1 MRDDKPI
8 IGITMGDVTG
18 IGPEIAAKALADP
31 ETYKMCSP
39 LVIGDA
45 QAMKQAIEEIAK
57 VNLKLNPIKSV
68 SQAKFEYGTAD
79 VLDMDNIDM
88 KGFVFGKVNA
98 MAGKASVEYIQKG
111 VALALAK
118 EIDAVVTGPIH
129 KEAINAGGYHY
140 AGHTE
145 ILADLTKTRDY
156 SMLLVDRGFRV
167 AHVTTHCSMREACDR
182 IRKPRVLTV
191 IKLLNN
197 TLKRMGIQEPR
208 LAVAGLNPHSGEGGM
223 FGREEIEEISPAIA
237 EAKGMGIKVDGP
249 VPPDTVFAKLKGN
262 QYDGVVAMYHDQGHI
277 PTKVLGFDLDVK
289 TMTYTSVAGVNITMG
304 LPIIR
309 TSVDH
314 GTAYG
319 KAGKG
324 RANPQSLMDAIKL
337 ATVLA
342 KNPLAEGDAS

>member
-1 MRDDKPI
+1 MKDAKPI
-8 IGITMGDVTG
+8 IAITMGDVTG
-18 IGPEIAAKALADP
+18 IGPEIAAKALANPD
-31 ETYKMCSP
+31 TYKICNP
-39 LVIGDA
+39 LVIGAA

-57 VNLKLNPIKSV
+57 VNLKLHPIKSV
-68 SQAKFEYGTAD
+68 SEAKFEFGTAD
-79 VLDMDNIDM
+79 VLDLENIDM

-111 VALALAK
+111 VELAMAK
-118 EIDAVVTGPIH
+118 KIDAVVTGPIH

-145 ILADLTKTRDY
+145 ILADLTKTKDY
-156 SMLLVDRGFRV
+156 SMMLVDRDFRV

-191 IKLLNN
+191 IKLLND
-197 TLKRMGIQEPR
+197 TLKRMGIKEPR
-208 LAVAGLNPHSGEGGM
+208 IAVAGLNPHSGEGGM

-237 EAKGMGIKVDGP
+237 EGKRMGIKVDGP
-249 VPPDTVFAKLKGN
+249 VPPDTIFAKLKGK

-289 TMTYTSVAGVNITMG
+289 TMTYTAVAGVNITMG

-324 RANPQSLMDAIKL
+324 KANPQSLMDAIKL
-337 ATVLA
+337 ATILA
-342 KNPLAEGDAS
+342 KNPPSKN

>member
-1 MRDDKPI
+1 MKDQKPI

-57 VNLKLNPIKSV
+57 VHLKLHPIKSV
-68 SQAKFEYGTAD
+68 SQAKFEFGTAD
-79 VLDMDNIDM
+79 VLDLENIDM
-88 KGFVFGKVNA
+88 KGFVHGKVNA
-98 MAGKASVEYIQKG
+98 MAGKASVEYVQKG
-111 VALALAK
+111 VELALAK
-118 EIDAVVTGPIH
+118 KIDAVVTGPIH

-145 ILADLTKTRDY
+145 ILADLTKTKDY
-156 SMLLVDRGFRV
+156 SMLLVDRDFRV

-182 IRKPRVLTV
+182 IRKPRVFTV
-191 IKLLNN
+191 IKLLNE
-197 TLKRMGIQEPR
+197 TLKRMGIKEPR
-208 LAVAGLNPHSGEGGM
+208 IAVAGLNPHSGEGGM
-223 FGREEIEEISPAIA
+223 FGREEIEEISPAIV
-237 EAKGMGIKVDGP
+237 EAKGMGIQVDGP
-249 VPPDTVFAKLKGN
+249 VPPDTIFAKLKGK

-337 ATVLA
+337 ATILA
-342 KNPLAEGDAS
+342 KNPPPKK

>member
-1 MRDDKPI
+1 MKDQKPVV
-8 IGITMGDVTG
+8 GITMGDVTG
-18 IGPEIAAKALADP
+18 IGPEIAVKALADP
-31 ETYKMCSP
+31 ETYKMCNP
-39 LVIGDA
+39 LVIGDG

-57 VNLKLNPIKSV
+57 VNLKLHPIKSV
-68 SQAKFEYGTAD
+68 SQAKFEFGTAD
-79 VLDMDNIDM
+79 VLDLGNIDM
-88 KGFVFGKVNA
+88 KGFVHGKVNA
-98 MAGKASVEYIQKG
+98 MAGKASVEYVQKG
-111 VALALAK
+111 VELAMAK
-118 EIDAVVTGPIH
+118 KIDAVVTGPIH

-145 ILADLTKTRDY
+145 ILADLTKTKDY
-156 SMLLVDRGFRV
+156 SMLLVDRDFRV

-191 IKLLNN
+191 IKLLNE
-197 TLKRMGIQEPR
+197 TLKRMGIKEPR
-208 LAVAGLNPHSGEGGM
+208 IAVAGLNPHSGEGGM
-223 FGREEIEEISPAIA
+223 FGREEIEEISPAIV
-237 EAKGMGIKVDGP
+237 EAKGMGIQVDGP
-249 VPPDTVFAKLKGN
+249 VPPDTIFAKLKGK

-337 ATVLA
+337 ATILA
-342 KNPLAEGDAS
+342 KNPPLKK

>member
-1 MRDDKPI
+1 MKDQKPI

-57 VNLKLNPIKSV
+57 VHLKLHPIKSV
-68 SQAKFEYGTAD
+68 SQAKFEFGTAD
-79 VLDMDNIDM
+79 VLDLENIDM
-88 KGFVFGKVNA
+88 KGFVHGKVNA
-98 MAGKASVEYIQKG
+98 MAGKASVEYVQKG
-111 VALALAK
+111 VELALAK
-118 EIDAVVTGPIH
+118 KIDAVVTGPIH

-145 ILADLTKTRDY
+145 ILADLTKTKDY
-156 SMLLVDRGFRV
+156 SMLLVDRDFRV

-182 IRKPRVLTV
+182 IRKPRVFTV
-191 IKLLNN
+191 IKLLNE
-197 TLKRMGIQEPR
+197 TLKRMGIKEPR
-208 LAVAGLNPHSGEGGM
+208 IAVAGLNPHSGEGGM
-223 FGREEIEEISPAIA
+223 FGREEIEEISPAIV
-237 EAKGMGIKVDGP
+237 EAKGMGIQVDGP
-249 VPPDTVFAKLKGN
+249 VPPDTIFAKLKGK

-337 ATVLA
+337 ATILA
-342 KNPLAEGDAS
+342 KNPPPKN

>member
-1 MRDDKPI
+1 MKNGKPI

-18 IGPEIAAKALADP
+18 IGPEIAARALANP
-31 ETYKMCSP
+31 ETYQICNP

-45 QAMKQAIEEIAK
+45 QAMKQAIEGIAK

-68 SQAKFEYGTAD
+68 SQAKFEFGTAD
-79 VLDMDNIDM
+79 VLDLENIDM
-88 KGFVFGKVNA
+88 KGFTHGKVNA
-98 MAGKASVEYIQKG
+98 MAGKASVEYIQKA
-111 VALALAK
+111 VALAMVK

-145 ILADLTKTRDY
+145 ILADLTKTKDY
-156 SMLLVDRGFRV
+156 SMLLVDRDFRV
-167 AHVTTHCSMREACDR
+167 AHVSTHCSMREACDR
-182 IRKPRVLTV
+182 VRKTRVLAV
-191 IKLLNN
+191 IKLLND
-197 TLKRMGIQEPR
+197 TLKRIGVKDPR

-223 FGREEIEEISPAIA
+223 FGREEIEEITPAIA
-237 EAKGMGIKVDGP
+237 EAKGKGVNVEGP
-249 VPPDTVFAKLKGN
+249 VPPDTVFAKLKGR

-289 TMTYTSVAGVNITMG
+289 TMTYTAVAGVNVTMG

-324 RANPQSLMDAIKL
+324 RANPQSLMDAIRL

-342 KNPLAEGDAS
+342 KNPQG

>member
-1 MRDDKPI
+1 MKDAKPI
-8 IGITMGDVTG
+8 IAITMGDVTG
-18 IGPEIAAKALADP
+18 IGPEIAAKALANPD
-31 ETYKMCSP
+31 TYKICNP

-57 VNLKLNPIKSV
+57 VNLKLHPIKSV
-68 SQAKFEYGTAD
+68 PEAKFEFGTAD
-79 VLDMDNIDM
+79 VLDLENIDM

-111 VALALAK
+111 VELAMAK
-118 EIDAVVTGPIH
+118 KIDAVVTGPIH

-145 ILADLTKTRDY
+145 ILADLTKTKDY
-156 SMLLVDRGFRV
+156 SMMLVDRDFRV

-182 IRKPRVLTV
+182 IRKPRILTV
-191 IKLLNN
+191 LKLLND
-197 TLKRMGIQEPR
+197 TLKRMGIKEPR
-208 LAVAGLNPHSGEGGM
+208 IAVAGLNPHSGEGGM

-237 EAKGMGIKVDGP
+237 EGMRMGIKVDGP
-249 VPPDTVFAKLKGN
+249 VPPDTIFAKLKGK

-289 TMTYTSVAGVNITMG
+289 TMTYTAVAGVNVTMG

-324 RANPQSLMDAIKL
+324 KANPQSLMDAIKL
-337 ATVLA
+337 ATILA
-342 KNPLAEGDAS
+342 KNPPSKN

>member
-1 MRDDKPI
+1 MKNERPI

-31 ETYKMCSP
+31 ETYQICKP

-45 QAMKQAIEEIAK
+45 QAMRQAIEEIAR
-57 VNLKLNPIKSV
+57 VPLKLHPIKSV
-68 SQAKFEYGTAD
+68 GQAKFEFGIAD
-79 VLDMDNIDM
+79 VLDMENIDM
-88 KGFVFGKVNA
+88 KGFTHGKVNA

-111 VALALAK
+111 VSLAMNK
-118 EIDAVVTGPIH
+118 EIDALVTGPIH

-145 ILADLTKTRDY
+145 ILADLTNTKDY
-156 SMLLVDRGFRV
+156 SMLLVDRDFRV

-182 IRKPRVLTV
+182 VRKPRVLTV
-191 IKLLNN
+191 IRLLND
-197 TLKRMGIQEPR
+197 TLKRLGIPEPR
-208 LAVAGLNPHSGEGGM
+208 IAVAGLNPHSGEGGM
-223 FGREEIEEISPAIA
+223 FGREEIEEISPAIE
-237 EAKGMGIKVDGP
+237 EAKAMGIKVEGP
-249 VPPDTVFAKLKGN
+249 VPPDTVFAKLKGK

-277 PTKVLGFDLDVK
+277 PTKVLGFELDVK
-289 TMTYTSVAGVNITMG
+289 TMTYTAVAGVNVTMG

-314 GTAYG
+314 GTAFG

-324 RANPQSLMDAIKL
+324 RANPQSLMEAIRL

-342 KNPLAEGDAS
+342 KNRGD

>member
-1 MRDDKPI
+1 
-8 IGITMGDVTG
+8 VTG

-79 VLDMDNIDM
+79 VLDMENIDM

-223 FGREEIEEISPAIA
+223 FGREEIEEITPAIA

-249 VPPDTVFAKLKGN
+249 VPPDTVFAKLKGK

-289 TMTYTSVAGVNITMG
+289 TMTYTAVAGVNITMG

-324 RANPQSLMDAIKL
+324 RANAQSLMDAIRL

>member
-1 MRDDKPI
+1 MKDAKPI
-8 IGITMGDVTG
+8 IAITMGDVTG
-18 IGPEIAAKALADP
+18 IGPEIAAKALANPD
-31 ETYKMCSP
+31 TYKICNP

-57 VNLKLNPIKSV
+57 VNLKLHPIKSV
-68 SQAKFEYGTAD
+68 SEAKFEFGTAD
-79 VLDMDNIDM
+79 VLDLENIDM

-111 VALALAK
+111 VELAMAK
-118 EIDAVVTGPIH
+118 KIDAVVTGPIH

-145 ILADLTKTRDY
+145 ILADLTKTKDY
-156 SMLLVDRGFRV
+156 SMMLVDRDFRV

-191 IKLLNN
+191 IKLLND
-197 TLKRMGIQEPR
+197 TLKRMGIKEPR
-208 LAVAGLNPHSGEGGM
+208 IAVAGLNPHSGEGGM

-237 EAKGMGIKVDGP
+237 EGKRMGIKVDGP
-249 VPPDTVFAKLKGN
+249 VPPDTIFAKLKGK

-289 TMTYTSVAGVNITMG
+289 TMTYTAVAGVNVTMG

-324 RANPQSLMDAIKL
+324 KANPQSLMDAIKL
-337 ATVLA
+337 ATILA
-342 KNPLAEGDAS
+342 KNPPSKN

>member
-1 MRDDKPI
+1 MKDAKPI

-57 VNLKLNPIKSV
+57 VKLKIHPIKSV
-68 SQAKFEYGTAD
+68 SQAKFEFGTAD
-79 VLDMDNIDM
+79 VLDMENINM
-88 KGFVFGKVNA
+88 KGFTFGKVNA

-111 VALALAK
+111 VELAMAK
-118 EIDAVVTGPIH
+118 KIDAVVTGPIH

-145 ILADLTKTRDY
+145 ILADLTKTKDY
-156 SMLLVDRGFRV
+156 SMMLVDRDFRV

-191 IKLLNN
+191 IKLLND
-197 TLKRMGIQEPR
+197 TLKRMGIKEPR
-208 LAVAGLNPHSGEGGM
+208 IAVAGLNPHSGEGGM
-223 FGREEIEEISPAIA
+223 FGREEIEEISPAIV
-237 EAKGMGIKVDGP
+237 EGKRMGIKVDGP
-249 VPPDTVFAKLKGN
+249 VPPDTIFAKLKGK

-324 RANPQSLMDAIKL
+324 KANPQSLMDAIKL
-337 ATVLA
+337 ATILA
-342 KNPLAEGDAS
+342 KNPPSKN

>member
-31 ETYKMCSP
+31 ETYNMCSP

-57 VNLKLNPIKSV
+57 VNLKLNAIKSV

-79 VLDMDNIDM
+79 VLDMENIDM

-145 ILADLTKTRDY
+145 ILADLTKTKDY
-156 SMLLVDRGFRV
+156 SMLLVDRDFRV

-208 LAVAGLNPHSGEGGM
+208 LAVAGLNPHSGEAG
-223 FGREEIEEISPAIA
+223 FG
-237 EAKGMGIKVDGP
+237 
-249 VPPDTVFAKLKGN
+249 L
-262 QYDGVVAMYHDQGHI
+262 
-277 PTKVLGFDLDVK
+277 
-289 TMTYTSVAGVNITMG
+289 
-304 LPIIR
+304 
-309 TSVDH
+309 
-314 GTAYG
+314 
-319 KAGKG
+319 
-324 RANPQSLMDAIKL
+324 
-337 ATVLA
+337 
-342 KNPLAEGDAS
+342 